1 MALLV
6 ASLLLGSAA
15 SHAAAQALPEV
26 RLDLSPQLFTV
37 LCAVQVGVDAPLRR
51 GTPAGS
57 GVAAQVEQALR
68 QLPPEVTQPLR
79 DYFRAKRVKGLPEE
93 LTPYISLA
101 LTVDGPPEFNF
112 RFPQKQLPPDVY
124 ELVELQPLL
133 KEFYERAQLAKLR
146 QQVLSEYAQA
156 VVRWQGETARRLLET
171 RAYLRLIEE
180 RHPGRSYV
188 AYLEW
193 LVPRG
198 LTSGRNYGL
207 DYFLVIHP
215 QREDLLDVVRHQYLH
230 FLVDSLVSRQASE
243 LGSWAP
249 LRSIAERAPRLPE
262 TFRSDLLL
270 LVSESLIQ
278 AIEFRIQRLD
288 AAVAAAEVN
297 RAEREGYL
305 FVRHFFHALE
315 GFEQAEP
322 SFRFYFPDLLRE
334 FSVAQEKERLAQV
347 EFAPALPPV
356 AVPVAPPAPDSSR
369 ALLEEAQRQLQA
381 GDYAAARAGFGRVL
395 REVDPEE
402 PRALYGLAIVA
413 SQQQDQELAKS
424 YFLFVLKRAREPF
437 LLGWTHLYLGRIY
450 DLEGSREQALG
461 HYQAAL
467 SLESGLEQIEE
478 AARRG
483 LGEPFGQSEEPGRG
497 QPN

>member
-1 MALLV
+1 M
-6 ASLLLGSAA
+6 
-15 SHAAAQALPEV
+15 
-26 RLDLSPQLFTV
+26 
-37 LCAVQVGVDAPLRR
+37 
-51 GTPAGS
+51 
-57 GVAAQVEQALR
+57 
-68 QLPPEVTQPLR
+68 
-79 DYFRAKRVKGLPEE
+79 
-93 LTPYISLA
+93 
-101 LTVDGPPEFNF
+101 
-112 RFPQKQLPPDVY
+112 
-124 ELVELQPLL
+124 
-133 KEFYERAQLAKLR
+133 
-146 QQVLSEYAQA
+146 
-156 VVRWQGETARRLLET
+156 
-171 RAYLRLIEE
+171 
-180 RHPGRSYV
+180 
-188 AYLEW
+188 
-193 LVPRG
+193 
-198 LTSGRNYGL
+198 
-207 DYFLVIHP
+207 
-215 QREDLLDVVRHQYLH
+215 
-230 FLVDSLVSRQASE
+230 
-243 LGSWAP
+243 
-249 LRSIAERAPRLPE
+249 
-262 TFRSDLLL
+262 
-270 LVSESLIQ
+270 SESLIQ

-381 GDYAAARAGFGRVL
+381 GGYAAARAGFGRVL

-424 YFLFVLKRAREPF
+424 YFLFALKRAREPF
-437 LLGWTHLYLGRIY
+437 LLGWTHIYLGRIY
-450 DLEGSREQALG
+450 DLEGSREEALG